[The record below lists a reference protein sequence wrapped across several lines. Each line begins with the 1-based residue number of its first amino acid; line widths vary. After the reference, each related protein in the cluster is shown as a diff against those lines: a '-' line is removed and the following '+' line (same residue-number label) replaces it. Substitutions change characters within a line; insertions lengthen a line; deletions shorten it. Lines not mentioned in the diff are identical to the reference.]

1 MSPVVGRMHVGHPR
15 SWDWDQQKAKATSVK
30 SLVTAPCPGQRHSSA
45 GQKFLLASSL
55 ALMLQ

>member
-30 SLVTAPCPGQRHSSA
+30 EFGDCTLSRT
-45 GQKFLLASSL
+45 K
-55 ALMLQ
+55 ALICWPEVFTCF

>member
-15 SWDWDQQKAKATSVK
+15 SWDWDQQKAEASVK
-30 SLVTAPCPGQRHSSA
+30 SLATAPCPGQRYPTA